1 MTWISEWLKEIIFV
15 VLIAVFIEL
24 LLPNRSMERYVKF
37 VVSLLIL
44 LTILSPIIRLFSG
57 DTEQKLAT
65 ALADNING
73 LEGYSTNE
81 STALILK
88 QGEEL
93 KKKQEVES
101 LQWAGE
107 EAARQM
113 KEQIQREIGQP
124 IERVA
129 VKLVTKSTDE
139 GKTQGDFGSKQTEL
153 LISSVEVVIG
163 QSMTMQD
170 PKSSKEGISGSEI
183 TIQSVEEVT
192 INVDLQQDVP
202 MIKDKGEKGDKTAM
216 VSTEDTPLIDDET
229 SALTQGK
236 DEATVERI
244 RELLNKEWGVTKETI
259 TVMKRENQKN

>member
-1 MTWISEWLKEIIFV
+1 MIWISEWLKEIIFV

-65 ALADNING
+65 ALSDNINS
-73 LEGYSTNE
+73 LDGYSTNE

-93 KKKQEVES
+93 KKKQEAES

-124 IERVA
+124 IERVV
-129 VKLVTKSTDE
+129 VKLLTQSTDE
-139 GKTQGDFGSKQTEL
+139 GKSQGNFGSKQTEL
-153 LISSVEVVIG
+153 LISSVEVFIG
-163 QSMTMQD
+163 QSMTVQD
-170 PKSSKEGISGSEI
+170 PKSSEEGISGSEI
-183 TIQSVEEVT
+183 AIQSVKEVT
-192 INVDLQQDVP
+192 INVNLQQDKP
-202 MIKDKGEKGDKTAM
+202 TIHDKGEKGDKTAM
-216 VSTEDTPLIDDET
+216 AGTEEAPLIDDET
-229 SALTQGK
+229 SALAQGQ

-244 RELLNKEWGVTKETI
+244 RELLNKEWGVSKETV
-259 TVMKRENQKN
+259 TVMKRDKQEN

>member
-24 LLPNRSMERYVKF
+24 LLPNRSMERYVRF

-139 GKTQGDFGSKQTEL
+139 GKTQGIL
-153 LISSVEVVIG
+153 
-163 QSMTMQD
+163 
-170 PKSSKEGISGSEI
+170 
-183 TIQSVEEVT
+183 
-192 INVDLQQDVP
+192 VP
-202 MIKDKGEKGDKTAM
+202 NRP
-216 VSTEDTPLIDDET
+216 SC
-229 SALTQGK
+229 
-236 DEATVERI
+236 
-244 RELLNKEWGVTKETI
+244 
-259 TVMKRENQKN
+259 